1 MGLLKALRQSI
12 TEVVGPAEHPTTLK
26 VFKAKR
32 KDYIGLRE
40 KHIFSRIYRKRHLSR
55 EVFSRSTKATE
66 CHTLSWAKSLLQNLL
81 KS

>member
-12 TEVVGPAEHPTTLK
+12 TEVVGPAETSHN
-26 VFKAKR
+26 FEGIQGQA

-66 CHTLSWAKSLLQNLL
+66 CHTLSWAKFLLQNLL